1 MKTAQIKQ
9 NIYNLIMKNGK
20 KQTSEKLF
28 LKSLKLIQKHSKFEN
43 STEILKVSIVNNAPL
58 TKIKTV
64 MRNKKRRNK
73 HNITFPY
80 LLTFNQKILVSIKNL
95 ILDSR
100 NNKNSKFFFEN
111 FTNEIIT
118 NTCNK
123 QSKSIEKISN
133 QHNEA
138 FLKKKF
144 ANYRWF

>member
-1 MKTAQIKQ
+1 MKTNIIKQ

-100 NNKNSKFFFEN
+100 KNKNSKFFFEN

-123 QSKSIEKISN
+123 QSKAIEKIAN

-138 FLKKKF
+138 FFKKKF

>member
-1 MKTAQIKQ
+1 MKIKQ

-28 LKSLKLIQKHSKFEN
+28 LKSLKLTQKYSKFKN
-43 STEILKVSIVNNAPL
+43 STDIIKISIVNNAPL
-58 TKIKTV
+58 TKIKIFS
-64 MRNKKRRNK
+64 RNKKRRNK
-73 HNITFPY
+73 HSITFPY

-95 ILDSR
+95 ISESR
-100 NNKNSKFFFEN
+100 NTKNSKKFFEN
-111 FTNEIIT
+111 FSNEVV

-123 QSKSIEKISN
+123 KNKTVEKLTGE
-133 QHNEA
+133 HNEA